1 MLFEKQNPG
10 YELIEKELK
19 ELELLNLSSSLNLN
33 SFLEKHHLFMTS
45 QDIRTLRNLLKINK
59 KWKLI
64 RTVEY
69 KIVRRGKKK

>member
-10 YELIEKELK
+10 FELIEKEIK
-19 ELELLNLSSSLNLN
+19 ELELLNLNSLSLN

-45 QDIRTLRNLLKINK
+45 QDYRTLRTLLKENR

-64 RTVEY
+64 RTTDY